1 MNSADCQNSL
11 DKIPKDL
18 LFVFGVFPGRSR
30 IMLGVVFNEIT
41 LESLLIAAVL
51 ASAVFSIYSYRSDG
65 LQHIP
70 SIHWSVPWS
79 RFHHLYTKC
88 YSSTKIRYYQ
98 AHMNLYGKNGFRPL
112 VRVAP
117 NEVC

>member
-11 DKIPKDL
+11 DTIPKDL
-18 LFVFGVFPGRSR
+18 LFSFYVSPGRSG

-51 ASAVFSIYSYRSDG
+51 TSAFFAIYAYRSDG

-70 SIHWSVPWS
+70 SVHWSVPWS
-79 RFHHLYTKC
+79 RFHQLYTKC

-98 AHMNLYGKNGFRPL
+98 AHMNLCGKDGFRPL